1 MEEEVPQLPASQS
14 EPEEAHSDFEDE
26 KAKKKKPS
34 KTKKIYLPKVV
45 KVNAE
50 EEREPIERRKVN
62 PPLQNSKQNKLKE
75 ELSKYIAPIATAS
88 NAINPANV
96 FAKSIEKSQT
106 VQSEKLTWFTQEP
119 YRIGS
124 IFRHF
129 VEKGKMFYVL
139 NIEHRNGD
147 LACVTKVAC

>member
-1 MEEEVPQLPASQS
+1 
-14 EPEEAHSDFEDE
+14 
-26 KAKKKKPS
+26 
-34 KTKKIYLPKVV
+34 V

-96 FAKSIEKSQT
+96 FAKSIEKS
-106 VQSEKLTWFTQEP
+106 
-119 YRIGS
+119 
-124 IFRHF
+124 
-129 VEKGKMFYVL
+129 
-139 NIEHRNGD
+139 
-147 LACVTKVAC
+147 